1 MYHIQRD
8 NNQNRRSNFPN
19 QRSRPQVDQQN
30 ARNLN
35 GRGHYHVLRST
46 VGSDCYH
53 AECDTLET
61 MIDMMVIDNG
71 TGQQSLVL
79 SFDLISWWIFI
90 AAMHLDET
98 PIYDKN

>member
-1 MYHIQRD
+1 
-8 NNQNRRSNFPN
+8 
-19 QRSRPQVDQQN
+19 
-30 ARNLN
+30 
-35 GRGHYHVLRST
+35 
-46 VGSDCYH
+46 
-53 AECDTLET
+53 

-98 PIYDKN
+98 PIYDKAG